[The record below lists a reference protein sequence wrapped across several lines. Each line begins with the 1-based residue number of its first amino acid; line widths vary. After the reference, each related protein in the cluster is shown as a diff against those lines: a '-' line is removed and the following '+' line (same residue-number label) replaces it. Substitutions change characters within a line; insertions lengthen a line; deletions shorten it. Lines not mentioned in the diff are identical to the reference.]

1 MENKQIKTQK
11 PLVAI
16 THGDIN
22 GISYEIIL
30 KIFKDQRMFDFLT
43 PVIYG
48 SPKVAAY
55 YKKVLK
61 LSNIS
66 LNHIK
71 KVEEAEPNSLN
82 IINTV
87 TNKIKV
93 EIGKST
99 EMAGIASVN
108 ALKHAMVDIRDGK
121 IQILV
126 TAPINK
132 HNTEAELHFKGHT
145 EFLKHEFELDDVL
158 MLMIFEELRVGLV
171 SEHIPIREVADFI
184 TKEKILSKLRLFND
198 TLRRDFGI
206 LRPVIAVLGLNPH
219 CGDEGLI
226 GKEEQEIIIP
236 AIEQAKE
243 EGIMAV
249 GPYSADSFFAIGA
262 YHEFDG
268 VLAMY
273 HDQGLAPFKTISRNK
288 GVNFTA
294 GLPIIRT
301 SPDHGVAYDIAGKN
315 RASISSFRNA
325 IWYALDI
332 YKRRKEFEKIK
343 PLKKQQAIDIDTDIS
358 E

>member
-1 MENKQIKTQK
+1 
-11 PLVAI
+11 
-16 THGDIN
+16 
-22 GISYEIIL
+22 
-30 KIFKDQRMFDFLT
+30 
-43 PVIYG
+43 
-48 SPKVAAY
+48 
-55 YKKVLK
+55 
-61 LSNIS
+61 
-66 LNHIK
+66 
-71 KVEEAEPNSLN
+71 
-82 IINTV
+82 
-87 TNKIKV
+87 
-93 EIGKST
+93 
-99 EMAGIASVN
+99 
-108 ALKHAMVDIRDGK
+108 
-121 IQILV
+121 
-126 TAPINK
+126 
-132 HNTEAELHFKGHT
+132 
-145 EFLKHEFELDDVL
+145 
-158 MLMIFEELRVGLV
+158 
-171 SEHIPIREVADFI
+171 
-184 TKEKILSKLRLFND
+184 
-198 TLRRDFGI
+198 
-206 LRPVIAVLGLNPH
+206 VLGLNPH